1 MATSQKFDA
10 LDGLEVTGQMTVG
23 ANLAIDTD
31 TLFVD
36 SVNDRVGINDSTPDY
51 SLDVFGNARVTSEI
65 LVGTDIQ
72 HDGDIDTKI
81 AFTPDQIDL
90 QAGGLTSQLVL
101 DTTDVSISNGQGL
114 AVRGIVP
121 TASEFQTNSNR
132 DTGAIGANFIYT
144 SFIEASAEKDLGST
158 GIAIGQIDYTGSGSW
173 SNNNSDAIK
182 VISGGADQYTF
193 NSSEADFHS
202 NDLIGVKD
210 IAIANSLYH
219 TADTNTYFQFNAND
233 SARIVTNG
241 SVRLVANT
249 TGVHVVGA
257 LDVSTDLVARRI
269 TVEDYF
275 IETTTT
281 APGGTS
287 VTIDCNSGSVFEFTP
302 TNNYSVDFTNLPT
315 SGTSA
320 FTLVINNNGTAREA
334 TWPDE
339 IEGDAIYWAE
349 SVEPPSSAGFDIYN
363 FIVINGKIYGSLSI
377 RNAGWAQ

>member
-36 SVNDRVGINDSTPDY
+36 SVDDRVGINDSTPEY

-81 AFTPDQIDL
+81 AFTDNQINL
-90 QAGGLTSQLVL
+90 EAGGLTSQLVL
-101 DTTDVSISNGQGL
+101 DTTDISISNGQGL

-132 DTGAIGANFIYT
+132 QTGAIGANFIYT

-182 VISGGADQYTF
+182 LISGGADQYTF
-193 NSSEADFHS
+193 NSSSANFHS

-219 TADTNTYFQFNAND
+219 TSDTNTYFQFNAND
-233 SARIVTNG
+233 SAQIVTNG

-249 TGVHVVGA
+249 SGVHVVGT

-287 VTIDCNSGSVFEFTP
+287 VTIDCDAGSVVEFTP

-339 IEGDAIYWAE
+339 IEGDAIPHVRKA
-349 SVEPPSSAGFDIYN
+349 
-363 FIVINGKIYGSLSI
+363 
-377 RNAGWAQ
+377 